1 MEKRDIDNLNEF
13 MYLMMLMKDPL
24 KVRIKRAILPVF
36 FLTSWVCLFLSIL
49 GAYHEGDLDAAVLG
63 VAFLFGSLPFL
74 VQILM
79 MWRDG

>member
-1 MEKRDIDNLNEF
+1 MDKESYDNLNEF
-13 MYLMMLMKDPL
+13 MYLMMLMEDPL
-24 KVRIKRAILPVF
+24 KVRIKRAILPVL

-49 GAYHEGDLDAAVLG
+49 WAYHEGDLEAAVYG